1 MKTVS
6 KKFSQCKAI
15 FISEAFI
22 KTNLEFLQVVFAFRY
37 IRKLGTATKAVKAVH
52 EV

>member
-6 KKFSQCKAI
+6 KKISQCKAI

-22 KTNLEFLQVVFAFRY
+22 KTNLEFLQVVFAFAT
-37 IRKLGTATKAVKAVH
+37 LETKAVKAVH